1 MDKFLTLDAED
12 EKLLKDPG
20 FKKAWIKFK
29 AYWILRDSGEN
40 LPYPPPPDPR
50 FTTFWKSKTKK
61 QKIYK
66 DPVFTFVAGYIVGI
80 FATLSIC
87 LFYIH

>member
-1 MDKFLTLDAED
+1 MDRFLSLDEGD

-29 AYWILRDSGEN
+29 AYWMLREAGKN

-50 FTTFWKSKTKK
+50 FTNSWKSKSKK
-61 QKIYK
+61 QKTYK
-66 DPVFTFVAGYIVGI
+66 DPIFMFLIGYSVGI
-80 FATLSIC
+80 FAALIVSL
-87 LFYIH
+87 LFS